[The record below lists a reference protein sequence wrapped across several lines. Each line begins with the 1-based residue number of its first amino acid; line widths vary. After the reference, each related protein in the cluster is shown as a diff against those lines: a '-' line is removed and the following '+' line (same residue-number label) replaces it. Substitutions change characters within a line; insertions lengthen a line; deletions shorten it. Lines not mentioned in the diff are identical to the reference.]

1 MYTPRNDTNYLPSIY
16 YPWAWML
23 FFTFDVSHNFAIK
36 SLDGCG
42 TGPIRCLW
50 PPYHNNTNGPYRKHT
65 NGLIHWLWSPAM
77 KKHQWAHPLPMTP
90 HITKISMGPSIVYG
104 TSLLKNQWDHPFPMV
119 PLLEKYQWAHPLP
132 MVSFHS
138 QILMGPSYL
147 HDIYHSNEPT
157 LLTWSILH
165 HGPTLAGPFKS
176 A

>member
-1 MYTPRNDTNYLPSIY
+1 MYTPRDDTNYLLGIY
-16 YPWAWML
+16 YPWAWMWHTAYPL
-23 FFTFDVSHNFAIK
+23 SMA
-36 SLDGCG
+36 
-42 TGPIRCLW
+42 PISQQ
-50 PPYHNNTNGPYRKHT
+50 YQYGPYRKHT